1 MKSYEEFI
9 KEVDGTSFDVD
20 HVSGIQCVDL
30 IKKYMKECFEIN
42 IPLNFGNAIDYYTG
56 FEKKKLLYENFI
68 KIKNTPEFIPEK
80 GDIFVWNE
88 KRGKGAGHVA
98 ICTGEG
104 TTSYFYSYDLN
115 WNNKKKV
122 QKVKHDY
129 KNVLG
134 VLRKKKKEAPI
145 NYKKNEIMYVP
156 VKDTRARD
164 GKNSLVEFDKKQFWI
179 DNSEFLERKSEII
192 GKICF
197 EKQFTYGLAFH
208 YYDKGI
214 KKEFQFEV
222 LKSICK

>member
-9 KEVDGTSFDVD
+9 KEVDGTSFDYD
-20 HVSGIQCVDL
+20 KVSQIQCVDL
-30 IKKYMKECFEIN
+30 IKKYLADCFEIKVPN
-42 IPLNFGNAIDYYTG
+42 GFGNAIDYYTG

-129 KNVLG
+129 KNILG
-134 VLRKKKKEAPI
+134 VLRKKKK
-145 NYKKNEIMYVP
+145 YVP
-156 VKDTRARD
+156 VLDTGARD
-164 GKNSLVEFDKKQFWI
+164 GKNSLVEFDRKQFWI
-179 DNSEFLERKSEII
+179 DNSEFLVNQSQII

-197 EKQFTYGLAFH
+197 EKENTYGLAFH

>member
-1 MKSYEEFI
+1 MKTLEKFLKDVE
-9 KEVDGTSFDVD
+9 GTSFDYD
-20 HVSGIQCVDL
+20 KASGIQCVDL
-30 IKKYMKECFEIN
+30 IKKYLDECFDIKV
-42 IPLNFGNAIDYYTG
+42 PLGFGNAIDYYKS

-68 KIKNTPEFIPEK
+68 KIENTPSFVPEA

-104 TTSYFYSYDLN
+104 NTKEFYSYDLN
-115 WNNKKKV
+115 WSGVKKV
-122 QKVKHDY
+122 KKVKHDY

-134 VLRKKKKEAPI
+134 VLRKKKKETIPNA
-145 NYKKNEIMYVP
+145 KKNEIVYVP
-156 VKDTRARD
+156 VLDTGARD
-164 GKNSLVEFDKKQFWI
+164 GKNSLVEFDRKQFWI
-179 DNSEFLERKSEII
+179 DNSEFLVNQSQII

-197 EKQFTYGLAFH
+197 EKEFTYGLAFH

-214 KKEFQFEV
+214 RKEFQFEV

>member
-1 MKSYEEFI
+1 MKIRNLSNPNL
-9 KEVDGTSFDVD
+9 V
-20 HVSGIQCVDL
+20 
-30 IKKYMKECFEIN
+30 
-42 IPLNFGNAIDYYTG
+42 GN
-56 FEKKKLLYENFI
+56 
-68 KIKNTPEFIPEK
+68 
-80 GDIFVWNE
+80 NE
-88 KRGKGAGHVA
+88 K
-98 ICTGEG
+98 
-104 TTSYFYSYDLN
+104 S
-115 WNNKKKV
+115 
-122 QKVKHDY
+122 VKHDY

-134 VLRKKKKEAPI
+134 VLRKKKKETTI

-156 VKDTRARD
+156 VKDTGARD

>member
-9 KEVDGTSFDVD
+9 KEVDGTSFDED

-30 IKKYMKECFEIN
+30 IKKYLKECFEIDV
-42 IPLNFGNAIDYYTG
+42 PLGFGNAIDYYNEFNNKNLLKNN
-56 FEKKKLLYENFI
+56 FEKI
-68 KIKNTPEFIPEK
+68 PNTPSFIPKK
-80 GDIFVWNE
+80 GDIMVWNE

-98 ICTGEG
+98 ICTGIG
-104 TTSYFYSYDLN
+104 DTKNFYSYDLN
-115 WNNKKKV
+115 WNGSKKV
-122 QKVKHDY
+122 KEVKHDY

-156 VKDTRARD
+156 VLDTRTRD
-164 GKNSLVEFDKKQFWI
+164 EKNSLVEFNKKQFWI
-179 DNSEFLERKSEII
+179 DNSEFLVNQSQII

-197 EKQFTYGLAFH
+197 EKENTYGLAFH

>member
-1 MKSYEEFI
+1 MKSFEKFI
-9 KEVDGTSFDVD
+9 KEVDGTSFNFDKVA
-20 HVSGIQCVDL
+20 GIQCVDL
-30 IKKYMKECFEIN
+30 IKKYLKECFEIDV
-42 IPLNFGNAIDYYTG
+42 PLGFGNAIDYYTG

-88 KRGKGAGHVA
+88 KRGKGAGHIA

-134 VLRKKKKEAPI
+134 VLRKKKKETSI

-156 VKDTRARD
+156 VLDTRARD
-164 GKNSLVEFDKKQFWI
+164 GKNSLVEFDRKQFWI
-179 DNSEFLERKSEII
+179 DNSEFLENQSQII

-197 EKQFTYGLAFH
+197 EKENTYGLAFH